1 VGAARYDLPRPVVG
15 GWSKV
20 NELTRGRFF
29 YGWVVVAVLATVSA
43 LAMALGSLNF
53 GLFIKP
59 MADDLGAG
67 RAVFGW
73 AQSAV
78 QVSGALAAPTTGRLI
93 DRFGARYFLAGAA
106 LLTGTALVGLAF
118 ATRGWHV
125 VALFAMVGVAGVSGG
140 ASLLTSVPV
149 TKWFVRERGRA
160 LAFLALGGPLGGLVF
175 VPLTQLLIDGVGW
188 RTAWVI
194 LALTG
199 AGLIVPLA
207 LLFVRRQPE
216 DLGLLPDGDPPAR
229 RTSPADRP
237 STVSHQ
243 PSAHQDERSW
253 TRTEALRSPVFWR
266 LVVAFGL
273 LSLGTGSVG
282 LHRIPAFMD
291 RGLDPRLI
299 SYATA
304 LDAGAAGLAGFTVG
318 MLARRIPAR
327 FLGAGGCLALAAASV
342 LTIAAN
348 DHPTMFAAMIV
359 FGMGIGSSFLMQSY
373 IWAAYFGRGHLGS
386 IRGAVMP
393 LTLVFGGAGA
403 PLAGYVRDMTGS
415 YLPAWLAGI
424 VLMLVAALVL
434 ALTAPPRAA
443 ATPIGA
449 LVPSGAR

>member
-1 VGAARYDLPRPVVG
+1 M
-15 GWSKV
+15 
-20 NELTRGRFF
+20 
-29 YGWVVVAVLATVSA
+29 ATVSA

-78 QVSGALAAPTTGRLI
+78 QIAGALAAPTMGRLI
-93 DRFGARYFLAGAA
+93 DRFGARYLLAGAA
-106 LLTGTALVGLAF
+106 LLTGAALGTLSLA
-118 ATRGWHV
+118 TQPWHV
-125 VALFAMVGVAGVSGG
+125 VAAFAVVGVAGVSGG

-160 LAFLALGGPLGGLVF
+160 LAYLALGAPLGGLVF

-188 RTAWVI
+188 RTAWVV
-194 LALTG
+194 LALSG

-216 DLGLLPDGDPPAR
+216 DLGLLPDGDPPSQALPAADRASALGAR
-229 RTSPADRP
+229 R
-237 STVSHQ
+237 
-243 PSAHQDERSW
+243 SARSDERSW
-253 TRTEALRSPVFWR
+253 TRAEALRSAVFWR
-266 LVVAFGL
+266 LVLAFGL
-273 LSLGTGSVG
+273 LSLGTGGVA

-299 SYATA
+299 SIATA
-304 LDAGAAGLAGFTVG
+304 LDAGAAGLAGFAVG
-318 MLARRIPAR
+318 MLARRIPVR
-327 FLGAGGCLALAAASV
+327 FLGAAGCLALATASV
-342 LTIAAN
+342 LTIAAT
-348 DHPTMFAAMIV
+348 DHPTMFASMIV
-359 FGMGIGSSFLMQSY
+359 FGVGIGASFLMQSY

-393 LTLVFGGAGA
+393 LTLVFGAAGA

-415 YLPAWLAGI
+415 YLPAWLAAI
-424 VLMLVAALVL
+424 VLMLLASLVL
-434 ALTAPPRAA
+434 ALTAPPSPTAA
-443 ATPIGA
+443 
-449 LVPSGAR
+449 PSPTLAPSAAR